1 MTEKTTNYSQNKK
14 RTFQE
19 TGYSDNFQ
27 EKKKIKLTEKSNEN
41 YFSTDKYL
49 FNNFIDVNSIVKED
63 PLFFS

>member
-19 TGYSDNFQ
+19 TGYSDYFQ
-27 EKKKIKLTEKSNEN
+27 QKKKIKLNEKSNEN
-41 YFSTDKYL
+41 NFSIDKYL
-49 FNNFIDVNSIVKED
+49 FNNLIDVNSIVRED